1 MINERYTL
9 AYEYN
14 QVNNTEH
21 IYLVDTIDNSIIV
34 KTVLNS
40 LETPIIVTLHS
51 SWEIL
56 DRVIMKRLRNEFERE
71 NDIYTETI
79 YQYCFKNKTMNY
91 KKDSTNE

>member
-51 SWEIL
+51 S
-56 DRVIMKRLRNEFERE
+56 
-71 NDIYTETI
+71 
-79 YQYCFKNKTMNY
+79 
-91 KKDSTNE
+91 